1 MTDFNKHVEF
11 QLSCQWTDVTALL
24 IVWFVISIVLK
35 EKKVKKNNRVDTI
48 IQEIRV
54 RMCAIAYGCL
64 ICIYANETKPI
75 LEFNFACGVCE
86 TARFNWLELKYIGW
100 E

>member
-1 MTDFNKHVEF
+1 MTDFNKRVEF
-11 QLSCQWTDVTALL
+11 QLSCQWTDVTTLL

-54 RMCAIAYGCL
+54 SFL
-64 ICIYANETKPI
+64 KPPI
-75 LEFNFACGVCE
+75 N
-86 TARFNWLELKYIGW
+86 
-100 E
+100 

>member
-1 MTDFNKHVEF
+1 MTDFNKRVEF
-11 QLSCQWTDVTALL
+11 QLSCQWTDVTTLL

-54 RMCAIAYGCL
+54 QGVQNRRSPYIMILYGV
-64 ICIYANETKPI
+64 YA
-75 LEFNFACGVCE
+75 
-86 TARFNWLELKYIGW
+86 
-100 E
+100 

>member
-1 MTDFNKHVEF
+1 MTDFNKRVEF
-11 QLSCQWTDVTALL
+11 QLSCQWTDVTTLL

-54 RMCAIAYGCL
+54 PNFIDHL
-64 ICIYANETKPI
+64 LLSICVGPI
-75 LEFNFACGVCE
+75 LSF
-86 TARFNWLELKYIGW
+86 L
-100 E
+100 